1 MEKINQ
7 LKNIID
13 RNTFLKDSLEEKK
26 EKIQEDIS
34 AINNEASSL
43 TELKDFLM
51 TVSANYRDQLCNL
64 FTSLVTEAL
73 TSIFEKDIRFNIRL
87 YSYRNEPAIDIS
99 VIEDNLEVDPQ
110 KSCGG
115 GLNDVISFVIK
126 IIFIYLKR
134 SSKIIILDEPLTN
147 SRYMKPTWQRWY
159 VLDILEM
166 NGVNYD
172 QVAMV
177 DVDTMVRWDAPN
189 FFELTDRKFSAVVDQ
204 DNIGWVKQ
212 SIEAYQHMFK
222 DVKLDWT
229 DYFNCGFVVVN
240 EKHKELC
247 YKILKFWDD
256 NDGELQTIQ
265 LTIQKG
271 TDQTPVNYMAFKYF
285 GSKINYFP
293 KTFNSKLTQKRV
305 AQFHKQTDKVQ
316 LTMVKQA
323 MEKVLG

>member
-134 SSKIIILDEPLTN
+134 SSKIIILDEPLKFL
-147 SRYMKPTWQRWY
+147 SRDYIEQSSNFIHEISKRMNIQIILVSHKP
-159 VLDILEM
+159 DLEISCDKIITIEK
-166 NGVNYD
+166 NEN
-172 QVAMV
+172 
-177 DVDTMVRWDAPN
+177 R
-189 FFELTDRKFSAVVDQ
+189 S
-204 DNIGWVKQ
+204 IVK
-212 SIEAYQHMFK
+212 
-222 DVKLDWT
+222 
-229 DYFNCGFVVVN
+229 
-240 EKHKELC
+240 
-247 YKILKFWDD
+247 
-256 NDGELQTIQ
+256 
-265 LTIQKG
+265 
-271 TDQTPVNYMAFKYF
+271 
-285 GSKINYFP
+285 
-293 KTFNSKLTQKRV
+293 
-305 AQFHKQTDKVQ
+305 
-316 LTMVKQA
+316 
-323 MEKVLG
+323 

>member
-134 SSKIIILDEPLTN
+134 SSKIIILDAPVKFL
-147 SRYMKPTWQRWY
+147 SRDYIEQSSNFIHEISKR
-159 VLDILEM
+159 M
-166 NGVNYD
+166 NI
-172 QVAMV
+172 Q
-177 DVDTMVRWDAPN
+177 
-189 FFELTDRKFSAVVDQ
+189 
-204 DNIGWVKQ
+204 
-212 SIEAYQHMFK
+212 
-222 DVKLDWT
+222 
-229 DYFNCGFVVVN
+229 
-240 EKHKELC
+240 
-247 YKILKFWDD
+247 KILVSHKPDLEISCD
-256 NDGELQTIQ
+256 KLITIEKNENRS
-265 LTIQKG
+265 I
-271 TDQTPVNYMAFKYF
+271 
-285 GSKINYFP
+285 
-293 KTFNSKLTQKRV
+293 
-305 AQFHKQTDKVQ
+305 
-316 LTMVKQA
+316 VK
-323 MEKVLG
+323 

>member
-34 AINNEASSL
+34 TINNEASSL

-134 SSKIIILDEPLTN
+134 SSKIIILDEPLKFL
-147 SRYMKPTWQRWY
+147 SRDYIEQSSNFIHEISKRMNIQIILVSHKP
-159 VLDILEM
+159 DLEISCDKLITIEK
-166 NGVNYD
+166 NEN
-172 QVAMV
+172 
-177 DVDTMVRWDAPN
+177 R
-189 FFELTDRKFSAVVDQ
+189 S
-204 DNIGWVKQ
+204 IVK
-212 SIEAYQHMFK
+212 
-222 DVKLDWT
+222 
-229 DYFNCGFVVVN
+229 
-240 EKHKELC
+240 
-247 YKILKFWDD
+247 
-256 NDGELQTIQ
+256 
-265 LTIQKG
+265 
-271 TDQTPVNYMAFKYF
+271 
-285 GSKINYFP
+285 
-293 KTFNSKLTQKRV
+293 
-305 AQFHKQTDKVQ
+305 
-316 LTMVKQA
+316 
-323 MEKVLG
+323 

>member
-134 SSKIIILDEPLTN
+134 SSKIIILDEPLKFL
-147 SRYMKPTWQRWY
+147 SRDYIEQSSNFIHEISKRMNIQIILVSHKP
-159 VLDILEM
+159 DLEISCDKLITIEK
-166 NGVNYD
+166 NEN
-172 QVAMV
+172 
-177 DVDTMVRWDAPN
+177 R
-189 FFELTDRKFSAVVDQ
+189 S
-204 DNIGWVKQ
+204 IVK
-212 SIEAYQHMFK
+212 
-222 DVKLDWT
+222 
-229 DYFNCGFVVVN
+229 
-240 EKHKELC
+240 
-247 YKILKFWDD
+247 
-256 NDGELQTIQ
+256 
-265 LTIQKG
+265 
-271 TDQTPVNYMAFKYF
+271 
-285 GSKINYFP
+285 
-293 KTFNSKLTQKRV
+293 
-305 AQFHKQTDKVQ
+305 
-316 LTMVKQA
+316 
-323 MEKVLG
+323 

>member
-134 SSKIIILDEPLTN
+134 SSKIIILDEPLKFL
-147 SRYMKPTWQRWY
+147 SRDYIEQSSNFIHEISKR
-159 VLDILEM
+159 M
-166 NGVNYD
+166 N
-172 QVAMV
+172 
-177 DVDTMVRWDAPN
+177 
-189 FFELTDRKFSAVVDQ
+189 
-204 DNIGWVKQ
+204 
-212 SIEAYQHMFK
+212 
-222 DVKLDWT
+222 
-229 DYFNCGFVVVN
+229 
-240 EKHKELC
+240 
-247 YKILKFWDD
+247 
-256 NDGELQTIQ
+256 IQ
-265 LTIQKG
+265 I
-271 TDQTPVNYMAFKYF
+271 
-285 GSKINYFP
+285 I
-293 KTFNSKLTQKRV
+293 
-305 AQFHKQTDKVQ
+305 
-316 LTMVKQA
+316 
-323 MEKVLG
+323 

>member
-134 SSKIIILDEPLTN
+134 SSKIIILYEPLKFL
-147 SRYMKPTWQRWY
+147 SRDYIEQSSNFIHEISKRMNIQIILVSHKP
-159 VLDILEM
+159 DLEISCDKLITIEK
-166 NGVNYD
+166 NENRS
-172 QVAMV
+172 
-177 DVDTMVRWDAPN
+177 T
-189 FFELTDRKFSAVVDQ
+189 
-204 DNIGWVKQ
+204 VK
-212 SIEAYQHMFK
+212 
-222 DVKLDWT
+222 
-229 DYFNCGFVVVN
+229 
-240 EKHKELC
+240 
-247 YKILKFWDD
+247 
-256 NDGELQTIQ
+256 
-265 LTIQKG
+265 
-271 TDQTPVNYMAFKYF
+271 
-285 GSKINYFP
+285 
-293 KTFNSKLTQKRV
+293 
-305 AQFHKQTDKVQ
+305 
-316 LTMVKQA
+316 
-323 MEKVLG
+323 